1 MDIRTKA
8 VTKGIEIFVSYA
20 HEDEVLRDQLAKQLR
35 EWERQGVIHIWHDR
49 NISAGREWEREVDE
63 HLKVAQ
69 IILLLISPDF
79 MNSNYCYSFEL
90 QRAMEK
96 HEAGVARVIPVLLR
110 PAPWEDAPFGKL
122 QILPKNGKPITLW
135 PNRDHA
141 FLAVAKGIREVAEE
155 LNAEPQSASKYH
167 KHKYINPLPKSVDKK
182 RFKNRNE
189 QQIEILTLL
198 RGNARLI
205 GVYGLGGVG
214 KTALVCRVLE
224 DLRTSE
230 DCQHDMIYLST
241 TSTGISL
248 DRIFAD
254 FGKLLTNDAK
264 AAINNAWRNQ
274 QMSIV
279 QKVTELLDQL
289 RQGHYVL
296 LLDSLETLQNTGTYE
311 LTDPDMQLFIE
322 AVLEQEST
330 LQIVITS
337 RFPLILPFSLK
348 SKEQS
353 ISLEKGLPEKYAI
366 ALLRALDPKN
376 EAGLRKA
383 SRPLLRDFVTNT
395 RGFPLPLITIAGFL
409 LTKKKLLGPDDLL
422 KDKVLFATNITESI
436 VQQLLSQLSLS
447 MIWVMEALALFD
459 QPVDRTAL
467 EFLLVPFHME
477 LKVLHAVLDQLVLA
491 YFIDCNKETQ
501 TFTLHPIVS
510 TYCYNRIP
518 EGLPD
523 DIRAETQPA
532 YTRFALHYRAAM
544 FYQSQRKPRSEWIS
558 FDDLTAQFAEF
569 EHRVQANDYDTA
581 ARLVEDF
588 DYEYMFRWGNF
599 RPVLT
604 LREKLRGKIRDKEL
618 ESRNLGVL
626 GETYRYLGEFEQA
639 INYNFQALAVDQ
651 EIDNKRGQ
659 CRWLLSI
666 GAAYRN
672 SGNEE
677 KSVVYFQQGLLIT
690 QEIDDKQGE
699 CRFLTHLGFSHRTLG
714 NYELAL
720 DFYQKALNLARNIS
734 YRYPQGVILVSLG
747 IIHIG
752 LGQHE
757 QAQDSVTQGVKIC
770 REDKVRDKRWEGVG
784 LGTLGVIYTERGQY
798 EQAIAY
804 HQQAVAI
811 TREIEDRFGE
821 SFDLTRLGKTY
832 LTQGNYELA
841 IKSLS
846 LALEIATK
854 INNREIQQEGGTALA
869 QAYLQ
874 IKEYSEALATIEV
887 ACQQNFLLHNHRSF
901 ALYGAILLR
910 LSQEKKAFVTF
921 NEALIHIQT
930 ILTKTSLLYTAKY
943 TKGLTLAGL
952 ALLSTGDEQATF
964 LTQSREAYRIAR
976 DNCFLPG
983 TIADAT
989 RLLSELQLSDK
1000 DGVLTQ
1006 ILGVLAESTP
1016 PNNQSTIN

>member
-1 MDIRTKA
+1 MGIRAKA
-8 VTKGIEIFVSYA
+8 TMKGIEIFVSYA
-20 HEDEVLRDQLAKQLR
+20 HEDEALRDRLAKQLR
-35 EWERQGVIHIWHDR
+35 EWERQEVIRIWHDR
-49 NISAGREWEREVDE
+49 NISAGREWEQDIDE
-63 HLKVAQ
+63 HLKAAQ

-79 MNSNYCYSFEL
+79 MNSDYCNSFEL

-96 HEAGVARVIPVLLR
+96 HEAGAARVIPVLLR

-122 QILPKNGKPITLW
+122 QVLPKNGKPITLW
-135 PNRDHA
+135 SNRDHA
-141 FLAVAKGIREVAEE
+141 FLEVAKGIREVVEE
-155 LNAEPQSASKYH
+155 LKAEPQSINKNH
-167 KHKYINPLPKSVDKK
+167 KHRFINPLPKSIDKK
-182 RFKNRNE
+182 RFKNRDE
-189 QQIEILTLL
+189 QQIEIKTLL
-198 RGNARLI
+198 RENVRII

-214 KTALVCRVLE
+214 KTALVCKVLE
-224 DLRTSE
+224 DLRASE
-230 DCQHDMIYLST
+230 DCQYDMIYLST

-254 FGKLLTNDAK
+254 FGKLLTGDAK

-279 QKVTELLDQL
+279 QKVTELLDKL

-296 LLDSLETLQNTGTYE
+296 LLDSLEVLQNSETYE

-337 RFPLILPFSLK
+337 RFPLNLPFSLK

-353 ISLEKGLPEKYAI
+353 ISLEKGLPEKHAI

-383 SRPLLRDFVTNT
+383 SQPLLRDYVTNT
-395 RGFPLPLITIAGFL
+395 RGFPLTLVTIAGFL

-422 KDKVLFATNITESI
+422 KDKAVFATNITESI
-436 VQQLLSQLSLS
+436 VQQLLSQLSPS
-447 MIWVMEALALFD
+447 MIRVMEALALFD

-467 EFLLVPFHME
+467 ELLLVPSHME
-477 LKVLHAVLDQLVLA
+477 LNILHAALDQLVLA
-491 YFIDCNKETQ
+491 YFVDYNKETR
-501 TFTLHPIVS
+501 TFALHPIVNA
-510 TYCYNRIP
+510 YCYNRIP

-532 YTRFALHYRAAM
+532 YTRYALHYRAAK
-544 FYQSQRKPRSEWIS
+544 FYESQRKPRSEWIS
-558 FDDLTAQFAEF
+558 LDDLAAQFAEF
-569 EHRVQANDYDTA
+569 EHRLQANDYDTA
-581 ARLVEDF
+581 ARLVENF
-588 DYEYMFRWGNF
+588 DYDYLFRWGNF

-604 LREKLRGKIRDKEL
+604 LREKLLSKIRDKEL

-626 GETYRYLGEFEQA
+626 GETYRYLGDFEQA
-639 INYNFQALAVDQ
+639 ISYDFQALAVDQ

-672 SGNEE
+672 SGDEE

-714 NYELAL
+714 NYERAL
-720 DFYQKALNLARNIS
+720 DFYQKALSLARNIS

-752 LGQHE
+752 LGQYE
-757 QAQDSVTQGVKIC
+757 RAQDSVTQGVKIC

-832 LTQGNYELA
+832 LTQGSYEPA
-841 IKSLS
+841 IKNLL

-869 QAYLQ
+869 QAYVQ
-874 IKEYSEALATIEV
+874 IKEYSKALAAIEA
-887 ACQQNFLLHNHRSF
+887 ACRQNFLLHNHRSF
-901 ALYGAILLR
+901 ALYGVILLR
-910 LSQEKKAFVTF
+910 LGQEKKAYEAF
-921 NEALIHIQT
+921 NEALVHIQT
-930 ILTKTSLLYTAKY
+930 ILTKTPLLYTAKY
-943 TKGLTLAGL
+943 TRGLALAGL

-964 LTQSREAYRIAR
+964 LTQSREAYRIAYE
-976 DNCFLPG
+976 NCSLPG
-983 TIADAT
+983 TVADAI
-989 RLLSELQLSDK
+989 RLLNELQLSDR
-1000 DGVLTQ
+1000 DGILIQ
-1006 ILGVLAESTP
+1006 ILEVLAESTIP
-1016 PNNQSTIN
+1016 ENQSATD